1 MLTISQAVK
10 EGLLRDGVTPYSNV
24 EPVDAAYQVMQGKFI
39 FPYVGELPVLKNNSV
54 DWQPEFDG
62 NSASK
67 NLWFYSFV
75 FFDYLVK
82 AFVLKN
88 DLSFWDKA
96 VEYYF
101 SYRKWRGL
109 NKDASAIL
117 FSDEHAVTN
126 RSFVISQ
133 FLHVAIN
140 KSHLELYEILASDLK
155 EHADWLMQD
164 KHYVY
169 NNHGVMMDRA
179 LLNAYSQLR
188 DLKNIIN
195 ISVHS
200 SESWI
205 EKALYRLNIMLDKT
219 FDSNGCCT
227 ENSPSY
233 HMLNLSLFGAID
245 RFLRNNDLP
254 NETFNS
260 KLKLAIDAANFMVH
274 EDGSLPLIGDS
285 EKKASVYVS
294 ESLNKGKYGIGYF
307 PESGFSVI
315 KEKGF
320 YLSFKCG
327 GSSFSHRHIDD
338 TSITLRIKGLDFICD
353 GGMYNYD
360 NSDELRRY
368 FVSHRAHS
376 GFFPASA
383 SALLFKDFSK
393 ANDLAR
399 TTRFLSNED
408 GLLIEGESFYI
419 KNSIFKRNIRVEKRP
434 GLNYGS
440 ISIVDSFESQSLEKW
455 VVQFLLHPEVQVT
468 ELSGGFI
475 LKRESI
481 SIFIGF
487 CVNSAHEVKV
497 ESAFY
502 SPSYL
507 VSEKTSVIKI
517 TGESNQLR
525 MLTWLTFD

>member
-376 GFFPASA
+376 GFFPSAAS
-383 SALLFKDFSK
+383 SLLFKDFKSPK
-393 ANDLAR
+393 DMASINSIVSERD
-399 TTRFLSNED
+399 FVS
-408 GLLIEGESFYI
+408 IEGESFYI
-419 KNSIFKRNIRVEKRP
+419 KSASFKRRIIIQKDNSNGFKELAI
-434 GLNYGS
+434 L
-440 ISIVDSFESQSLEKW
+440 DSFSSTSSEDWK
-455 VVQFLLHPEVQVT
+455 VQFLLHPNVKIKNMKNGF
-468 ELSGGFI
+468 ELE
-475 LKRESI
+475 REGV

-487 CVNSAHEVKV
+487 CTSSDYSVDV
-497 ESAFY
+497 ERAFY
-502 SPSYL
+502 SPRYL
-507 VSEKTSVIKI
+507 MVEETSSIVVSGSSKSLVISTLI
-517 TGESNQLR
+517 NLI
-525 MLTWLTFD
+525 